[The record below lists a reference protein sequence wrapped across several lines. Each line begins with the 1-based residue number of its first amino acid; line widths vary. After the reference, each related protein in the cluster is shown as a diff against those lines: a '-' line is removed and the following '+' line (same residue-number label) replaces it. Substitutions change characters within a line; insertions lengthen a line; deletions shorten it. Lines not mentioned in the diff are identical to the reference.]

1 VQHLYVHVPFCT
13 HICPYCAFHK
23 ERNLTP
29 ALKAFLPALQQELAW
44 ARREFD
50 LRPTTIFF
58 GGGTPTALSLSQLES
73 LFAHWPFQGVDEF
86 TFEAN
91 PLTISPAKAA
101 VLRAAGVN
109 RISLGVQAFDEQALR
124 LLGRTHRREGIHASM
139 RSLRRAGF
147 SNINIDL
154 MFSLPGQTLD
164 DWQATLREAVALEP
178 NHISTY
184 NLTYEEDTEFL
195 HRFQRGEFT
204 QEESLNRD
212 MAEAAVDILGA
223 AGFHPYEISNFARPG
238 FECHHNAA
246 IWDGASYLGLGP
258 SACSTIGNVR
268 WKNTPHTQTYAHT
281 LAATGA
287 PPREFELLTPAQ
299 RHQERILLGLRTT
312 RGIPAAWIASAPALP
327 DLLEEGL
334 LESAGDRYRLTRAGR
349 LVADSITELL
359 V

>member
-1 VQHLYVHVPFCT
+1 VRHLYVHVPFCT

-29 ALKAFLPALQQELAW
+29 ALNAFLPALQQEVAW

-50 LRPTTIFF
+50 LQPATIFF

-73 LFAHWPFQGVDEF
+73 LFAHWPFQDVEEF

-109 RISLGVQAFDEQALR
+109 RISLGVQAFDEPALR
-124 LLGRTHRREGIHASM
+124 LLGRTHRREGIHASL
-139 RSLRRAGF
+139 RSLRLAGF
-147 SNINIDL
+147 SNINLDL

-164 DWQATLREAVALEP
+164 AWQAALREAVALAP
-178 NHISTY
+178 DHISTY

-195 HRFQRGEFT
+195 QRFQRGEFT
-204 QEESLNRD
+204 QEESLNRS
-212 MAEAAVDILGA
+212 MAEAAMDILGA
-223 AGFHPYEISNFARPG
+223 AGFHHYEISNFARPG
-238 FECHHNAA
+238 FQCRHNAA

-258 SACSTIGNVR
+258 SACSTVDSRR
-268 WKNTPHTQTYAHT
+268 WKNTAHTQAYADA
-281 LAATGA
+281 LAATGS
-287 PPREFELLTPAQ
+287 PPRAFEPLTPAQ
-299 RHQERILLGLRTT
+299 RRQEDILLGLRTA

-334 LESAGDRYRLTRAGR
+334 LESTPGRYRLTRAGR
-349 LVADSITELL
+349 LVADSVTELL
-359 V
+359 A